1 MEVMMSHPLSSRTKV
16 LELRSKDSVSFKA
29 YKNLLAHA
37 WSRHPAPPPPGSLL
51 SEIPKRVT

>member
-29 YKNLLAHA
+29 YKNLHAHA
-37 WSRHPAPPPPGSLL
+37 WSRPPPPPLGSLL